1 MTETREELEAKLQ
14 AASDSMSRRLTAMED
29 EVSLPAVA
37 RLSNVASSGALK
49 KAAVAVGIGLAV
61 GLLFGGGGDSGSKK
75 RFKRAHTTLDE
86 WREDLAD
93 SIAEFLRDGDSPDA
107 AARRAARSQP
117 PLVLDNESGG
127 GARKGLLT
135 LAFAYLVR
143 TGLNLTSRELLKRM
157 IDRNDEPQAS

>member
-29 EVSLPAVA
+29 EVHLPAVA
-37 RLSNVASSGALK
+37 RLSTVASNGTLK

-61 GLLFGGGGDSGSKK
+61 GLLFSGGGKK
-75 RFKRAHTTLDE
+75 RLKRAHKNLDA

-93 SIAEFLRDGDSPDA
+93 AIAEFLHDGDSPAD

-117 PLVLDNESGG
+117 PLVLDTEPEG
-127 GARKGLLT
+127 GAKKGILAF
-135 LAFAYLVR
+135 AFAYLVR
-143 TGLNLTSRELLKRM
+143 TGINATAREVLKRM
-157 IDRNDEPQAS
+157 MDRNDEPETT